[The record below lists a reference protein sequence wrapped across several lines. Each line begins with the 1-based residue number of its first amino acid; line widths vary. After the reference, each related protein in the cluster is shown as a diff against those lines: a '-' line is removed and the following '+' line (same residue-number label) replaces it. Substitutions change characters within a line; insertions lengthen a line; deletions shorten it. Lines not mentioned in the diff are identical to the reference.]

1 MEWIETV
8 FLSFFLYSFLGW
20 IWESVF
26 YSLWDKHKI
35 VNRGF
40 LFGPYIP
47 IYGTGALIDLILLGD
62 IRNVIVLFFVSAFLC
77 CAIEYFVGWA
87 MEKLFHARWWDYTDM
102 LLHING
108 RVCIEGFFAFGLLS
122 VALVEWIQPFTMSV
136 LKMIPAL
143 WLHIAAGLTFALFV
157 TDFVIS
163 VKHAADFGR
172 KIQKIA
178 EAFSEFKERV
188 ASFYD
193 TVVVDTFFRKV
204 IDQLTERQKRLL
216 YAFPKMRSV
225 SYPGVVRAIR
235 NALPGGAGEFI
246 RRKIH
251 SSRLAALF
259 ENDITAAPE
268 AEMTPEEVAAAE
280 KAVEEFAEEKRKAHS
295 TVRKSGKRRRNKG
308 TI

>member
-1 MEWIETV
+1 MEWFETV
-8 FLSFFLYSFLGW
+8 FLSFFIYSFLGW

-26 YSLWDKHKI
+26 YSLWDKHKL

-40 LFGPYIP
+40 MFGPYIP
-47 IYGTGALIDLILLGD
+47 IYGTGALIDLVLLGD
-62 IRNVIVLFFVSAFLC
+62 IHNVILLFFVSAFLC
-77 CAIEYFVGWA
+77 CAVEYFVSWA
-87 MEKLFHARWWDYTDM
+87 MEKMFHARWWDYTDM

-122 VALVEWIQPFTMSV
+122 VALVQWIQPFTMDV
-136 LKMIPAL
+136 LGMIPKL
-143 WLHIAAGLTFALFV
+143 WLHITAGLTFALFV

-178 EAFSEFKERV
+178 EAFSEFKEKV

-204 IDQLTERQKRLL
+204 IDQLTTRQKRLL
-216 YAFPKMRSV
+216 YAFPKMRSI
-225 SYPGVVRAIR
+225 SYPGVIRAIR
-235 NALPGGAGEFI
+235 NALPGGAEEFI
-246 RRKIH
+246 RKKFH
-251 SSRLAALF
+251 SNLLVRLL
-259 ENDITAAPE
+259 ENDITAAPS
-268 AEMTPEEVAAAE
+268 AEKTPEEIAAAE
-280 KAVEEFAEEKRKAHS
+280 KAVEEFAEEKRKSYAS
-295 TVRKSGKRRRNKG
+295 SQRAGKKRRNKG